1 MSIAKRAGSYQ
12 GQVGQLEGFNEP
24 CTKMPSLSDLS
35 AWEISMYYSSEE
47 DFAQRCPPLS
57 NRSVCLFYLVS

>member
-35 AWEISMYYSSEE
+35 AREISVYYSSGKTLHK
-47 DFAQRCPPLS
+47 DVRLYPIVLS
-57 NRSVCLFYLVS
+57 AYSTW